1 MKSKTTKVL
10 HPISGRSMIGH
21 VLDAVAALEPHRVV
35 AVGGTQREQVG
46 PHIQELLPEAVL
58 AVQETQDGTGHAVRI
73 AWEALDPAD
82 RTGTVLVAYGDTP
95 LLEGESLRAFAEDH
109 VAAGRGVSIL
119 SGVVVNPHG
128 YGRVLR
134 DSAGEVTGIVE
145 QKDATAEQAAVSEI
159 NSGILAFDATFL
171 DGALP
176 RLTNDNANG
185 EYYLTDT
192 VQLAREDGLGV
203 GAFMIDDVIQ
213 TEGVND
219 RAQLAILAREKN
231 RRILTRWMK
240 DGVTIIDPDTTW
252 VDVDVRLERD
262 VTILPGVQLL
272 GATVVAEDAVVGP
285 DCTLKDVEV
294 GAGARVVRTHAE
306 LAVIGAG
313 ADVGPF
319 SYLRP
324 GTELG
329 AGTQVG
335 ERADVGPRSYDREL
349 SVGAYDA
356 GPGTDLDVLERAV
369 RSHHGVL
376 RDHRGPQQLHAGK
389 NRDVALK
396 ADIHVD
402 PGGVRIDDRHA
413 VLHPAS
419 QDAAVLLPRQD
430 CELRAVVDP
439 LGLDHVVDHE
449 GADTQAVLAG
459 ELHCVGEVVLPVGVV
474 VGQPRQGTVEEGGV
488 ESQDP
493 AVDLRDGGLLRSGVL
508 LLDDPRDLA
517 SRVPQHAAVPVRVHH
532 HAREDAHAPSGG
544 DVVLGKG
551 AQALALEQRGVAVRH
566 QDGAG
571 ARGWIERL
579 PGDAYGVPGAVLG
592 LLDHE
597 HRPGQQSLDVRTD
610 LLALSA
616 DDRDDPVRLERRHGV
631 HHVPDHA
638 ATRDRVQNLH
648 GLGLHPGATAGSED
662 DDGYCT
668 AGDGLARGAHA
679 PRVGVE
685 PTSLVLIQR
694 TRGTVRSG
702 DWKRLSGA
710 GVQRIR
716 DRVGGS
722 AVSGAP
728 DRDRDVSDRW
738 RSSPIRGRA
747 SSLSLRTGWGA
758 RGRRAGAERS

>member
-1 MKSKTTKVL
+1 VSTSSKPVTSSAVTVIVLAAGGGTRMKSKTMKVL

-21 VLDAVAALEPHRVV
+21 VMDAVAALEPDRVV
-35 AVGGTQREQVG
+35 AVVGTQREQVG
-46 PHIQELLPEAVL
+46 PHIKALLPGAVL
-58 AVQETQDGTGHAVRI
+58 VVQETQDGTGHAVRV
-73 AWEALDPAD
+73 AWEALDPAA

-294 GAGARVVRTHAE
+294 GAGASVVRTHAE

-313 ADVGPF
+313 ANVGPF

-329 AGTQVG
+329 AGGKIGAFVETKNAKIGKAAKVPHLSYVG
-335 ERADVGPRSYDREL
+335 DAEIGEGTNIGAGTIFANYD
-349 SVGAYDA
+349 
-356 GPGTDLDVLERAV
+356 
-369 RSHHGVL
+369 GVHK
-376 RDHRGPQQLHAGK
+376 HRTVIG
-389 NRDVALK
+389 
-396 ADIHVD
+396 
-402 PGGVRIDDRHA
+402 RHA
-413 VLHPAS
+413 KTAS
-419 QDAAVLLPRQD
+419 NNTFVA
-430 CELRAVVDP
+430 
-439 LGLDHVVDHE
+439 
-449 GADTQAVLAG
+449 
-459 ELHCVGEVVLPVGVV
+459 PVHIG
-474 VGQPRQGTVEEGGV
+474 
-488 ESQDP
+488 
-493 AVDLRDGGLLRSGVL
+493 
-508 LLDDPRDLA
+508 
-517 SRVPQHAAVPVRVHH
+517 
-532 HAREDAHAPSGG
+532 
-544 DVVLGKG
+544 
-551 AQALALEQRGVAVRH
+551 
-566 QDGAG
+566 DGAG
-571 ARGWIERL
+571 TGAGSVIRDDV
-579 PGDAYGVPGAVLG
+579 PPGA
-592 LLDHE
+592 
-597 HRPGQQSLDVRTD
+597 
-610 LLALSA
+610 LAVSA
-616 DDRDDPVRLERRHGV
+616 GP
-631 HHVPDHA
+631 
-638 ATRDRVQNLH
+638 
-648 GLGLHPGATAGSED
+648 
-662 DDGYCT
+662 
-668 AGDGLARGAHA
+668 
-679 PRVGVE
+679 
-685 PTSLVLIQR
+685 QR
-694 TRGTVRSG
+694 TIEGWAGRKRAGTKQAEAAAEAEEAHHQR
-702 DWKRLSGA
+702 A
-710 GVQRIR
+710 GV
-716 DRVGGS
+716 
-722 AVSGAP
+722 
-728 DRDRDVSDRW
+728 
-738 RSSPIRGRA
+738 RA
-747 SSLSLRTGWGA
+747 DTDG
-758 RGRRAGAERS
+758 E